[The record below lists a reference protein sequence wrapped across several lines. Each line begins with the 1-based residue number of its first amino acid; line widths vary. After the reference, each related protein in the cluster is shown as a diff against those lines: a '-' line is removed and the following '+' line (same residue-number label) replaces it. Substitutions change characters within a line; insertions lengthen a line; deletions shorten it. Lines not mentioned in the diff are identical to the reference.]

1 MNLEEYDKILDEFSV
16 GSLDYLFKTYNK
28 NGSAVYATL
37 FKLEKKNII
46 NILLNKI
53 EVKNKEPSEINESE
67 KYIFDLI
74 DDGRVKMKVNSL
86 DELDKIF
93 KKECKEKYLCYPDR
107 ITRKVNKII
116 WIILLIILMYLMMLP
131 EMIDDSTIWSASI
144 YLGVIMVLMFVSA
157 IKPQLFEGEAFDII
171 NTKVGRNVLK
181 LLKILKKYLK
191 KNNLEVKDTWE
202 NYKIYATILAAH
214 DLRELDEEY
223 GHLIEFE
230 NDRRKYLY

>member
-1 MNLEEYDKILDEFSV
+1 
-16 GSLDYLFKTYNK
+16 
-28 NGSAVYATL
+28 
-37 FKLEKKNII
+37 
-46 NILLNKI
+46 
-53 EVKNKEPSEINESE
+53 
-67 KYIFDLI
+67 
-74 DDGRVKMKVNSL
+74 
-86 DELDKIF
+86 
-93 KKECKEKYLCYPDR
+93 
-107 ITRKVNKII
+107 
-116 WIILLIILMYLMMLP
+116 MLP
-131 EMIDDSTIWSASI
+131 EMIDDSNIWSASI